1 MLRLLADENFN
12 RHIVR
17 GLIRRLPNADLVRV
31 HDVGLDG
38 LGDGQ
43 ILDWAATENRILL
56 THDVRTIP
64 AFVYERAELGLFM
77 PGVIFVPQPF
87 AKAEIID
94 NLELLIECGD
104 PLDLLGTWIHLPLR

>member
-17 GLIRRLPNADLVRV
+17 GLLRRLPSADIIRV
-31 HDVGLDG
+31 HDAG
-38 LGDGQ
+38 LGGWGDAQ
-43 ILDWAATENRILL
+43 ILEWAATEKRILL

-64 AFVYERAELGLFM
+64 AFVQERADLGLTM

-87 AKAEIID
+87 SKAEIID
-94 NLELLIECGD
+94 NLELLIQCSD
-104 PLDLLGTWIHLPLR
+104 PSELVGTWIHLPLR